1 MDYKEALEETVH
13 ATPRH
18 LAFGQVCTGRG
29 RHRRGP
35 TLGGERGAPHQRGAR
50 SSEGGERSGRP
61 RRLSDVTARPAHRR
75 MAGHARRMT
84 PLPSIVL
91 TDQAA
96 AISPELAALKLLR
109 VT

>member
-1 MDYKEALEETVH
+1 
-13 ATPRH
+13 
-18 LAFGQVCTGRG
+18 
-29 RHRRGP
+29 
-35 TLGGERGAPHQRGAR
+35 
-50 SSEGGERSGRP
+50 
-61 RRLSDVTARPAHRR
+61 
-75 MAGHARRMT
+75 MT